1 MIHKMIDKEAR
12 AFSTYIQMGIRSTI
26 QALNLISINSRNM
39 QPTHFLSQEIVSKD
53 SLVTT
58 NHDFISILE

>member
-1 MIHKMIDKEAR
+1 MSHKLIDKETR
-12 AFSTYIQMGIRSTI
+12 AFCTYIQMGIRCTI

-39 QPTHFLSQEIVSKD
+39 KPTHFLSQEIVSID